1 MAPLLQIVAACTDRK
16 GVSPAVQLRDFP
28 DSELS
33 ARYEAWRYALVTSDA
48 VRVEAEELYKGDYW
62 SVVRS
67 LPQVAAAKGWR
78 ASLWVASAG
87 YGVVSAS
94 RKLVPYSAT
103 FARGHLDSI
112 DRSDGGILSSNWWRR
127 MTVGRHALGTSFASL
142 AKDQPTATILVLA
155 SPAYLSAMAFDLE
168 QAKAT
173 LARGASMVVISSA
186 IPRSAPA
193 LRECWVESRAK
204 HQEQVG
210 GALVS
215 LHARVARWL
224 LSHFGPQDFAKDNP
238 TTMSEKLGGAGP
250 KAEARASRVAMSD
263 DAVVAFIRARIHA
276 EPKATHT
283 RLLHELRES
292 GRACEQA
299 RFRRLFASVKG
310 PA

>member
-1 MAPLLQIVAACTDRK
+1 MKKPTLFQNEMETAPDVSTTRSAATI
-16 GVSPAVQLRDFP
+16 
-28 DSELS
+28 
-33 ARYEAWRYALVTSDA
+33 
-48 VRVEAEELYKGDYW
+48 
-62 SVVRS
+62 
-67 LPQVAAAKGWR
+67 AAKRPTITPGR
-78 ASLWVASAG
+78 VLG
-87 YGVVSAS
+87 G
-94 RKLVPYSAT
+94 L
-103 FARGHLDSI
+103 
-112 DRSDGGILSSNWWRR
+112 GILAF
-127 MTVGRHALGTSFASL
+127 VALA
-142 AKDQPTATILVLA
+142 ILLF
-155 SPAYLSAMAFDLE
+155 P